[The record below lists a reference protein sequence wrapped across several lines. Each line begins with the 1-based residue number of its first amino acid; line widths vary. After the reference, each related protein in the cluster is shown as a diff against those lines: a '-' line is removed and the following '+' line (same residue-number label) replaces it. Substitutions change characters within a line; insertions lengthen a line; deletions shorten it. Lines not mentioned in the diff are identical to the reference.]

1 MDRARLVAALG
12 PKLEPALA
20 ASLVDQF
27 LKIRED
33 AATKTLERAVA
44 GKFVETF
51 VQCLQW
57 LATGRYDAK
66 PSVDQHLQK
75 AEADVKLPEGL
86 RFSGART
93 ARAIYTM
100 RNKRNIVHI
109 GEVDPNAIDLAFT
122 AQASAWIMSELV
134 RVATGVSMD
143 EAGRVIELLQMPIDD
158 LIEDIHGVRLVHGEF
173 GVRNEL
179 LVLLRS
185 YYPDDVPVASILKS
199 LERWNEGSVKNKLRD
214 LVDTKE
220 AFGDLKSG
228 FRLTRVGYRSAIEV
242 IRRAKR
248 AA

>member
-1 MDRARLVAALG
+1 MDRVRLEAALG
-12 PKLEPALA
+12 SSLKSELA
-20 ASLVDQF
+20 ASLVDHF

-33 AATKTLERAVA
+33 VATTTLERAVA

-57 LATGRYDAK
+57 IAYGKYDAK
-66 PSVDQHLQK
+66 PTVDQALQK
-75 AEADVKLPEGL
+75 IETETSLPDGL
-86 RFSGART
+86 RFCGART

-109 GEVDPNAIDLAFT
+109 GEVDPNTIDLALT
-122 AQASAWIMSELV
+122 AHGSAWIMSELV
-134 RVATGVSMD
+134 RIATGVSMD
-143 EAGRVIELLQMPIDD
+143 EAGRVIEFLQMPLDD
-158 LIEDIHGVRLVHGEF
+158 IVEDIGGVRLVHGEF
-173 GVRNEL
+173 SVRDEL

-185 YYPDDVPVASILKS
+185 YYPDDLPTANILKS
-199 LERWNEGSVKNKLRD
+199 LERWSEGSVKNKLRD

-228 FRLTRVGYRSAIEV
+228 FRLTRVGYRSAVEV
-242 IRRAKR
+242 IRKAKQ

>member
-1 MDRARLVAALG
+1 MDRTRLVAALG
-12 PKLEPALA
+12 SKLEPALA
-20 ASLVDQF
+20 ASLVDHF

-57 LATGRYDAK
+57 MASGKYESK
-66 PSVDQHLQK
+66 PSVDQNLLK
-75 AEADVKLPEGL
+75 AEAEAALPEGL

-100 RNKRNIVHI
+100 RNKRNIAHI
-109 GEVDPNAIDLAFT
+109 GEVDANAIDLAFT
-122 AQASAWIMSELV
+122 AHGSAWIMSELV

-143 EAGRVIELLQMPIDD
+143 EAGRVIELLQMPLDD
-158 LIEDIHGVRLVHGEF
+158 QVEDIHGVRLVHGEF
-173 GVRNEL
+173 GMRDEL

-185 YYPDDVPVASILKS
+185 YYPDDVPPARILKS
-199 LERWNEGSVKNKLRD
+199 LERWSEGSVKNKLRD
-214 LVDTKE
+214 LVETKE

-228 FRLTRVGYRSAIEV
+228 FRLTRVGYRFAIEV
-242 IRRAKR
+242 IRRAKQ

>member
-12 PKLEPALA
+12 FKLEPVLA
-20 ASLVDQF
+20 ASLVEHF

-57 LATGRYDAK
+57 LVFGKYDAR
-66 PSVDQHLQK
+66 PSVDQTLQK
-75 AEADVKLPEGL
+75 MEGEAVLTEGL
-86 RFSGART
+86 RFSGTRT

-100 RNKRNIVHI
+100 RNKRNIAHI
-109 GEVDPNAIDLAFT
+109 GEVDPNSIDLAFT
-122 AQASAWIMSELV
+122 AQASAWLMSELV

-143 EAGRVIELLQMPIDD
+143 EAGKVIEFLQMPIDD
-158 LIEDIHGVRLVHGEF
+158 LIEDIRGVRLVHGEF
-173 GVRNEL
+173 GVRDEL

-185 YYPDDVPVASILKS
+185 YYPDDVPTANILKS

-220 AFGDLKSG
+220 AFGDAKSG
-228 FRLTRVGYRSAIEV
+228 FRLTKVGYRSAIEA
-242 IRRAKR
+242 IRKSRQ

>member
-1 MDRARLVAALG
+1 MDRMRLVAALG
-12 PKLEPALA
+12 SKLDPALA
-20 ASLVDQF
+20 SSLVDHF

-57 LATGRYDAK
+57 LAAGRYDAK
-66 PSVDQHLQK
+66 PSVDQMLQK
-75 AEADVKLPEGL
+75 MESETVLSEGL

-100 RNKRNIVHI
+100 RNKRNIAHI
-109 GEVDPNAIDLAFT
+109 GEVDPNSIDLAFT

-143 EAGRVIELLQMPIDD
+143 EAGKVIEFLQTPIDD

-173 GVRNEL
+173 GVRDEL

-185 YYPDDVPVASILKS
+185 YYPDDVPTASILKS

-228 FRLTRVGYRSAIEV
+228 FRLTKVGYRAAIEA
-242 IRRAKR
+242 IRKARQ